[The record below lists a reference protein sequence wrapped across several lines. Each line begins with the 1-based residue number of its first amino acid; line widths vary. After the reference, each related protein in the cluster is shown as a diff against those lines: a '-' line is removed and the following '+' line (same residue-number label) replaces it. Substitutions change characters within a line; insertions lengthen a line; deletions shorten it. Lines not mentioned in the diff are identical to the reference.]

1 MAAAAAA
8 FPWDLEGSRCHAAE
22 GEALIY
28 IRRFSSQ
35 LALTP
40 CLLSLSPLPFPL
52 SLPLSRPSEREATSE
67 AVLHRFTA
75 HLTERRGGSTI
86 TETPDSASG
95 GRRGE
100 APPNEEELFITERG
114 ATSSSSSSKDAVHI
128 SEGRR
133 TRSTKNN
140 GEMDHAYEKQPTPV
154 DCQPNCHSVARTWTL
169 TGLAVNKNLK

>member
-1 MAAAAAA
+1 MR
-8 FPWDLEGSRCHAAE
+8 DHAVAE

-40 CLLSLSPLPFPL
+40 CLLSLSPLSPFPPSHFPL

-86 TETPDSASG
+86 TETPDSTSG
-95 GRRGE
+95 GRRVS
-100 APPNEEELFITERG
+100 PERRG
-114 ATSSSSSSKDAVHI
+114 VVYHREGSDLLLLLVLEGRGSHLGGR
-128 SEGRR
+128 EGRR

-154 DCQPNCHSVARTWTL
+154 DCQPNCHSVARTRTL